1 MSRIG
6 KQPITVPSGVT
17 LAFTEDNEFIVVTGP
32 KGVLNV
38 PTQNGATV
46 SFDTVEGSTVVTVTA
61 LDDSSRSAQGLSRT
75 LIQNAVTGVSEG
87 WKRELELHGVG
98 MRAALAGTGLTLNLG
113 FSHPVDVAAPEGI
126 TFQVTKNVITVSG
139 IDKQLVGETAANIR
153 KLRKPEPYKG
163 KGIRYVGEQVRR
175 KAGKTGKAK

>member
-6 KQPITVPSGVT
+6 TQPITLPSGATVQ
-17 LAFTEDNEFIVVTGP
+17 LNGHEAVVTGP
-32 KGVLNV
+32 KGTLTV
-38 PTQNGATV
+38 PLFEGLTV
-46 SFDTVEGSTVVTVTA
+46 SQQENQLSVNRSS
-61 LDDSSRSAQGLSRT
+61 DDLSSMHGLQRT
-75 LIQNAVTGVSEG
+75 LLSNAIQGVSEG
-87 WKRELELHGVG
+87 WKRDLELHGVG
-98 MRAALAGTGLTLNLG
+98 MRGAVTGTSLTLNLG
-113 FSHPVDVAAPEGI
+113 FSHPVVVPAPEGI

-163 KGIRYVGEQVRR
+163 KGVRYSDEVVRR